1 LWDTRRRLE
10 EEEEF
15 PRRRREE
22 VKEQL
27 GLDEEERLFRGWG
40 WSGIGAAMVE
50 VSPEIPVP
58 IANLTHTKVLTH
70 RSVNEMFIS
79 LVIIK
84 KKIQRVSDR
93 R

>member
-1 LWDTRRRLE
+1 MTSSVTSAAYFGSTVTVPSSSDNYSDHWCIL
-10 EEEEF
+10 
-15 PRRRREE
+15 
-22 VKEQL
+22 
-27 GLDEEERLFRGWG
+27 LFRGWG